1 MGEMRDSVGSGETWV
16 LLIKGVEDGF
26 MDAFIQKKPGLKKG
40 LGLPELSS
48 YQCNVDDLAVS
59 NP

>member
-1 MGEMRDSVGSGETWV
+1 MGFGETRV

-40 LGLPELSS
+40 LGVPELFFLSM
-48 YQCNVDDLAVS
+48 QC
-59 NP
+59 